1 VAIISISRLVGVCT
15 VIIRRILME
24 VVYMGD
30 IHVGGILVRVI
41 IIGVIKVVGGVA
53 KRYVNMFVI
62 VMGRIK
68 V

>member
-1 VAIISISRLVGVCT
+1 MEII
-15 VIIRRILME
+15 
-24 VVYMGD
+24 YMGD

-41 IIGVIKVVGGVA
+41 IMGVIKVVGCIA

-62 VMGRIK
+62 VMGSIK

>member
-1 VAIISISRLVGVCT
+1 
-15 VIIRRILME
+15 ME

-62 VMGRIK
+62 VMGSIK